1 MATFEEQWLECQ
13 DKYGKNIE
21 AGDMPVLG
29 INQVDT
35 SVSLPAVKFTAPF
48 DPSGNNVF
56 EQYVHVPMSTFKQKI
71 DDLAGEV
78 SEATSDLEDLKDET
92 ENARDDANTAATR
105 AENAATGAENVNATM
120 VGMTVTITD
129 RNGVSHSENI
139 GFEIYRTYASVAAM
153 NADAANVPEG
163 KFVIIA
169 TTSAT
174 DPENARL
181 YCRNGSTAQQPFSL
195 LSDLDQAS
203 SAAWADW
210 LNNMKPAIQ
219 SAITTAG
226 TDHTQAVSDHQTAA
240 TDHSTAAA
248 DHTQAGTDHSASVS
262 ATGSANA
269 QANRAKAWADHPPF
283 IGNGT
288 TGEQNYW
295 YLWNETTQAY
305 VRNAYAKGDNLD
317 WSTLTQTER
326 DRLINDML
334 EFLETEGFDAVPT
347 QNSTKPV
354 RSGGIYN
361 ALLVKYE
368 KPNGGIPKTDLAF
381 SLGTASEKNVPASGN
396 ASSTQVV
403 MGNDSR
409 LSDSRPASD
418 VSAWAKAS
426 TKPTYTKSD
435 VGLGNVENKSSA
447 TIRSEL
453 TSANVTGAL
462 GYTPP
467 TKDTVPT
474 FTQVSGKSY
483 YEMTW

>member
-92 ENARDDANTAATR
+92 EDARDDANAAATR
-105 AENAATGAENVNATM
+105 AENAVAAAENVNATM

-174 DPENARL
+174 DPDNAKL
-181 YCRNGSTAQQPFSL
+181 YSRNASTAQQPFAF

-210 LNNMKPAIQ
+210 LTSMKPAIE

-226 TDHTQAVSDHQTAA
+226 TDHTTALSDHSTADADHQRADADHQTADA
-240 TDHSTAAA
+240 DHAASSTATSAA
-248 DHTQAGTDHSASVS
+248 NTQAG
-262 ATGSANA
+262 
-269 QANRAKAWADHPPF
+269 RAKAWADHPPF
-283 IGNGT
+283 IGDGT
-288 TGEQNYW
+288 TGDLNYW
-295 YLWNETTQAY
+295 YLYDETTAAY
-305 VRNAYAKGDNLD
+305 VKSIYAKGDDLD
-317 WSTLTQTER
+317 WDTITQEER
-326 DRLINDML
+326 ELLIQEIL
-334 EFLETEGFDAVPT
+334 
-347 QNSTKPV
+347 NSLIFAT
-354 RSGGIYN
+354 N
-361 ALLVKYE
+361 ATCQSIVDELV
-368 KPNGGIPKTDLAF
+368 
-381 SLGTASEKNVPASGN
+381 
-396 ASSTQVV
+396 
-403 MGNDSR
+403 
-409 LSDSRPASD
+409 
-418 VSAWAKAS
+418 
-426 TKPTYTKSD
+426 
-435 VGLGNVENKSSA
+435 
-447 TIRSEL
+447 
-453 TSANVTGAL
+453 
-462 GYTPP
+462 
-467 TKDTVPT
+467 
-474 FTQVSGKSY
+474 
-483 YEMTW
+483 